1 LPLSAAQFRQALSHE
16 EMVRTRV
23 GIGGPQPAE
32 VQRQL
37 QAARQSLKQDEAW
50 LQQRLAALAQAE
62 AALNASMSKLANP

>member
-1 LPLSAAQFRQALSHE
+1 MSTLHHIAHRTKTLPPL
-16 EMVRTRV
+16 RV